1 MKHYMSLLTA
11 LVITLAI
18 SATPVNPVNAS
29 EKMDVVTE
37 RINGDFDSI
46 NTFFTATNN
55 ENITESQLIEEIT
68 KLETRL
74 DSSIE
79 LYDNF
84 NSFNAPEDKV
94 YEKEVKDLT
103 AELKNIRSAL
113 TLLREGIQTQD
124 NVKTNTAITN
134 IDTAA
139 LAIDKVM
146 DRVIAKDKQG
156 MASNNKTELMYI
168 AASAVAIAVAAG
180 LFIRSKKKAA
190 NNFDQVK
197 NEAYFNLFKQA
208 LAPLAGALITLG
220 SFEYAKYTAST
231 SYTILTGLLGIGTL
245 YFIVSLFQYIFVT
258 RPKINDYAEVEND
271 KAVTEAFTK

>member
-1 MKHYMSLLTA
+1 MKQLMSLLTA

-46 NTFFTATNN
+46 NSFFIATNN
-55 ENITESQLIEEIT
+55 ETITETQLIEEIT

-103 AELKNIRSAL
+103 SELKNIRTAL
-113 TLLREGIQTQD
+113 GLLREGIQTQD

-146 DRVIAKDKQG
+146 DRVIAKDNEG
-156 MASNNKTELMYI
+156 LASNNKTELMYI

-208 LAPLAGALITLG
+208 LVPLAGALITLG

-245 YFIVSLFQYIFVT
+245 YFIVSVFQYIFVT
-258 RPKINDYAEVEND
+258 RPKINDYSEVEND
-271 KAVTEAFTK
+271 KALTEAFTK